1 LEMFG
6 IMNYRPLR
14 SHLPKVLKPKLNSI
28 FDEHGGSKRKAIAG
42 LFISLMFFCLLIGA
56 FYALGGFSNPITKIT
71 KGDRERVLDRVPLDQ
86 VPPRL

>member
-1 LEMFG
+1 
-6 IMNYRPLR
+6 MNYRPLR

-28 FDEHGGSKRKAIAG
+28 FDEEHGGSKRKTITG

-56 FYALGGFSNPITKIT
+56 FYALGGFSNFTKLT

-86 VPPRL
+86 VPPSL